1 VVYLYAAM
9 GAVMMTGIMTVVE
22 MGLSL
27 TGQSLLSKP
36 DDPYQQNRLA
46 GKRDQDML
54 RLLHNPDDLDDLGRS
69 LQGAEL
75 CKKLLTVARNA
86 GARFPYLQDLS
97 QAGVASQAEDSDK
110 ECILQTGNYRM
121 LIQPDPAP
129 SDPEVPYRLISC
141 VLSRAS
147 TCEFDSNG

>member
-1 VVYLYAAM
+1 M
-9 GAVMMTGIMTVVE
+9 GVVMMTGIMAVVE

-46 GKRDQDML
+46 EKRDQDML
-54 RLLHNPDDLDDLGRS
+54 RLLHNPDDLDDVGRS
-69 LQGAEL
+69 LQGDEL
-75 CKKLLTVARNA
+75 CNQLLIVAFNA

-97 QAGVASQAEDSDK
+97 QRSAPPPTGNWVNG
-110 ECILQTGNYRM
+110 CILQTGNYRV

-129 SDPEVPYRLISC
+129 DDPEVPYRLISC

-147 TCEFDSNG
+147 TCEFNSNS